1 MSDLERF
8 EAIDDVDEAKAYLRM
23 LAVENERL
31 RVRLQQLTKELAEL
45 KGGDGTQQLS
55 LELDRL
61 QEQIAKLN
69 QKMFGDSSERRPA
82 EEPEKPRKPKKGHGP
97 REQPKL
103 EQVELR
109 MTLADD
115 DRTCPT
121 CGEHMRELSG
131 VSEDSEFIDV
141 IERRHVVA
149 KMQRQK
155 YSCDCGIYTPPAPTR
170 HLPGGR
176 YSLKFAVHVAL
187 AKYLDHAPLN
197 RQARIMG
204 REGLRI
210 DSQTLWDQI
219 DALAKH
225 LVPSYEK
232 LRDFILGGDV
242 VGADETWW
250 RLMGKNGKPS
260 SSKKWWAWSMTSPGA
275 VWHGIA
281 PSRSADAARSY
292 LGAFDGTLVVDGY
305 KAYDTLAKEN
315 ANLTLAH
322 CWAHARRKFVEAEP
336 NYSQC
341 SEALDLIG
349 KLFDID
355 RETPNPAELD
365 GDAKV
370 LAAEQRLKARKEKA
384 PPILEKLRAWALAQ
398 RGLPKSGLRKAIDY
412 MLKYWNGL
420 NVFVHDP
427 FVPLD
432 NNATER
438 ALRGL
443 VIGRKNHYG
452 SRSKRGTEVAA
463 LFYSLLETAAMADV
477 DPVEYLTAVSQCT
490 EQKGASP
497 SRHTASS
504 PLQPH
509 SLSHG
514 SPTSAPMNAAV
525 NR

>member
-23 LAVENERL
+23 LAVENDRL
-31 RVRLQQLTKELAEL
+31 RVRLQELTKELARL
-45 KGGDGTQQLS
+45 KGSDGSQQLS
-55 LELDRL
+55 LELERL
-61 QEQIAKLN
+61 QEQIANLN
-69 QKMFGDSSERRPA
+69 QKMFGDSSERRSA
-82 EEPEKPRKPKKGHGP
+82 EKPEAPKNTRKPHKGHGP
-97 REQPKL
+97 REQPEL
-103 EQVELR
+103 EVVQLR
-109 MTLADD
+109 MALADD
-115 DRTCPT
+115 DRTCQV
-121 CGEHMRELSG
+121 CGEHLRELSEMT
-131 VSEDSEFIDV
+131 EDSEFIDI
-141 IERRHVVA
+141 IERRFAVA

-170 HLPGGR
+170 HLRGGR

-187 AKYLDHAPLN
+187 AKYLDHAPLT

-210 DSQTLWDQI
+210 DSQTLWDQL

-225 LVPSYEK
+225 LVPTYEK

-281 PSRSADAARSY
+281 PSRSADAARRY
-292 LGAFDGTLVVDGY
+292 LGGFEGTLVVDGY
-305 KAYDTLAKEN
+305 RAYDTLAKEN
-315 ANLTLAH
+315 SNLKLAH
-322 CWAHARRKFVEAEP
+322 CWAHVRRKFVEAEP
-336 NYSQC
+336 NYPQC
-341 SEALDLIG
+341 SVALDFIG
-349 KLFDID
+349 QLFALD
-355 RETPNPAELD
+355 RDSPSPAGLE
-365 GDAKV
+365 GDAKL
-370 LAAEQRLKARKEKA
+370 LATEQRLNARRQKA
-384 PPILEKLRAWALAQ
+384 PPILDKLRAWALEQ

-412 MLKYWNGL
+412 MLKYWGGL
-420 NVFVHDP
+420 TVFVHDP

-443 VIGRKNHYG
+443 VVGRKNHYG

-463 LFYSLLETAAMADV
+463 LFYSLLETAVLEGV
-477 DPVEYLTAVSQCT
+477 DPAEYLTAATHYGIERGEGLLPWDFARQVA
-490 EQKGASP
+490 E
-497 SRHTASS
+497 R
-504 PLQPH
+504 
-509 SLSHG
+509 
-514 SPTSAPMNAAV
+514 
-525 NR
+525 

>member
-1 MSDLERF
+1 MPDLERF

-23 LAVENERL
+23 FAVENDRL
-31 RVRLQQLTKELAEL
+31 RARLQELVKELAAL
-45 KGGDGTQQLS
+45 KGGDGSQQLT

-69 QKMFGDSSERRPA
+69 QKVFGDSSERRPT
-82 EEPEKPRKPKKGHGP
+82 EKPTKEKKPKKGHGP
-97 REQPKL
+97 RSHPDL
-103 EQVELR
+103 ERIQLR
-109 MTLADD
+109 MALADD
-115 DRTCPT
+115 DRTCAE
-121 CGEHMRELSG
+121 CGEHLRELSG
-131 VSEDSEFIDV
+131 MNEESTFIDL
-141 IERRHVVA
+141 IERKFTVA
-149 KMQRQK
+149 TMQRQK

-225 LVPSYEK
+225 LVPAYEK
-232 LRDFILGGDV
+232 LRAFILGADV

-250 RLMGKNGKPS
+250 RVMGTKGKPS

-292 LGAFDGTLVVDGY
+292 LGGFDGTLMVDGY
-305 KAYDTLAKEN
+305 RAYDTLAKEN
-315 ANLTLAH
+315 DALVLAH

-336 NYSQC
+336 NYPQC
-341 SEALDLIG
+341 TEALTLISE
-349 KLFDID
+349 LFVID
-355 RETPNPAELD
+355 RDTANPGELE
-365 GDAKV
+365 GDAK
-370 LAAEQRLKARKEKA
+370 LQAAEARLTARQDRA
-384 PPILEKLRAWALAQ
+384 PPILAKLRAWALEQ

-412 MLKYWNGL
+412 MLRYWPGL
-420 NVFVHDP
+420 TVFVDDAD
-427 FVPLD
+427 VPLD

-438 ALRGL
+438 ALRGI

-463 LFYSLLETAAMADV
+463 LFYSLLETAAMQGV
-477 DPVEYLTAVSQCT
+477 DPAAYLTAATQYAV
-490 EQKGASP
+490 ERNEALLP
-497 SRHTASS
+497 WDFARRTASK
-504 PLQPH
+504 
-509 SLSHG
+509 
-514 SPTSAPMNAAV
+514 
-525 NR
+525 

>member
-8 EAIDDVDEAKAYLRM
+8 DAIDDVDEAKAYLRM
-23 LAVENERL
+23 FAVENERL
-31 RVRLQQLTKELAEL
+31 RNRLLELTKELAAL
-45 KGGDGTQQLS
+45 KGGDGAQQLS
-55 LELDRL
+55 LELERL
-61 QEQIAKLN
+61 QEQIANLN
-69 QKMFGDSSERRPA
+69 QKMFGDSSERRPV
-82 EEPEKPRKPKKGHGP
+82 EKPKKSRKPKKGHGP
-97 REQPKL
+97 RAQPEL

-109 MTLADD
+109 MALADD

-121 CGEHMRELSG
+121 CGEHMRELAG
-131 VSEDSEFIDV
+131 MTEDSQFIDI
-141 IERRHVVA
+141 IERRFTVA
-149 KMQRQK
+149 NMQRQK
-155 YSCDCGIYTPPAPTR
+155 YSCDCGIFTPPAPTR

-187 AKYLDHAPLN
+187 SKYLDHAPLN

-204 REGLRI
+204 RQGLRI

-225 LVPSYEK
+225 LVPTYEK

-292 LGAFDGTLVVDGY
+292 LGDFAGTLVVDGY

-315 ANLTLAH
+315 QNLKLAH

-336 NYSQC
+336 NYPQC

-349 KLFDID
+349 QLFAID
-355 RETPNPAELD
+355 RDSANPAELD
-365 GDAKV
+365 GDAKI
-370 LAAEQRLKARKEKA
+370 LAAEERLNARREKA
-384 PPILEKLRAWALAQ
+384 PPILEKLRAWALEQ

-412 MLKYWNGL
+412 MLKYWDGL
-420 NVFVHDP
+420 TVFVDDA

-463 LFYSLLETAAMADV
+463 LFYSLLETAATAGV
-477 DPVEYLTAVSQCT
+477 DPAEYLTAATHYGVERGEGLLPWDFARQ
-490 EQKGASP
+490 Q
-497 SRHTASS
+497 
-504 PLQPH
+504 
-509 SLSHG
+509 
-514 SPTSAPMNAAV
+514 AA
-525 NR
+525 R